1 MVSKKTSKKP
11 KHTHFWEFHSWV
23 QGPKSPKDNYQTW
36 DFVVEY
42 RCSCGKNQKV
52 EPSQEELKQYI
63 KDSTCDY
70 CGELHEQ
77 HEQPR
82 ECITVLRNKMVG
94 LEERLE
100 KLEDKMNSISNVF
113 KDSVDRDRR

>member
-1 MVSKKTSKKP
+1 MNDTDYKYSHP
-11 KHTHFWEFHSWV
+11 A
-23 QGPKSPKDNYQTW
+23 GPFYRKW

-42 RCSCGKNQKV
+42 RCSCGKTQRV

-82 ECITVLRNKMVG
+82 ECITVLRNKAVG

-113 KDSVDRDRR
+113 KNSVDRDRW